1 MRAISNFCVAIWRSR
16 KTTRLAILAAATF
29 AIACGDSTTTTEP
42 PSARSASTDAR
53 QNDGLSGSGKSTI
66 TSAAST
72 CVQALQRL
80 IPLRSAVTYTKVI
93 SSNGGK
99 ISVPEADF
107 ELDVPSGAFDGKAIT
122 FTVTAYAGSTI
133 AYDFQPH
140 GIVFRKPLKAI
151 QHLDHTNWGSQKLPN
166 GYFPSLTGAYF
177 SDTTKFNLN
186 SGWGI
191 VDEFESTQ
199 LSDGGR
205 TVIWDIPHFS
215 GYIVASGR
223 Q

>member
-1 MRAISNFCVAIWRSR
+1 MRAFPGLRAALPRSR
-16 KTTRLAILAAATF
+16 KTFASIAALVGAVF
-29 AIACGDSTTTTEP
+29 AIACGDTTTTAP
-42 PSARSASTDAR
+42 ATQASSLVASSDRGPGGSASLAD
-53 QNDGLSGSGKSTI
+53 
-66 TSAAST
+66 SAN

-80 IPLRSAVTYTKVI
+80 NALPSAVTYTKVI
-93 SSNGGK
+93 SSSGGR

-107 ELDVPSGAFDGKAIT
+107 ELEIPSGAFDGNSLT
-122 FTVTAYAGSTI
+122 FTVTAYAGATV

-140 GIVFRKPLKAI
+140 GTVFKKPLKAI

-177 SDTTKFNLN
+177 SDTTKFSLKT
-186 SGWGI
+186 GWGI

-199 LSDGGR
+199 LSDGGK
-205 TVIWDIPHFS
+205 TVTWQIPHFS

-223 Q
+223 R

>member
-1 MRAISNFCVAIWRSR
+1 MRAISNFCVAVWRSR
-16 KTTRLAILAAATF
+16 KTTRLAVLAAATF
-29 AIACGDSTTTTEP
+29 ATACGDATSTA
-42 PSARSASTDAR
+42 PSVRSASADAR
-53 QNDGLSGSGKSTI
+53 QNDGSSGSGKSTI

-99 ISVPEADF
+99 ILVPEADF
-107 ELDVPSGAFDGKAIT
+107 ELEVPSGAFDGNAIT

-140 GIVFRKPLKAI
+140 GIVFRKPLKAT
-151 QHLDHTNWGSQKLPN
+151 QRLDHTNWGSQKLPN

-177 SDTTKFNLN
+177 SDTAKFNLIT
-186 SGWGI
+186 GWGI

>member
-1 MRAISNFCVAIWRSR
+1 MSFPANVRTALARPRKPVAW
-16 KTTRLAILAAATF
+16 LAMLFAAVF
-29 AIACGDSTTTTEP
+29 AIACGDTTTTTA
-42 PSARSASTDAR
+42 PSLRT
-53 QNDGLSGSGKSTI
+53 
-66 TSAAST
+66 TSADASRDEGSSRST
-72 CVQALQRL
+72 TVNTNALCVQALQRL
-80 IPLRSAVTYTKVI
+80 VRLPNAVTYSKLI
-93 SSNGGK
+93 SSNGGT

-107 ELDVPSGAFDGKAIT
+107 ELEVPSGAFTGSAIT

-140 GIVFRKPLKAI
+140 GLVFRKPLRAT

-177 SDTTKFNLN
+177 SDTAKFNLQT
-186 SGWGI
+186 GWGI
-191 VDEFESTQ
+191 VDEFESTN
-199 LSDGGR
+199 LSDAGK
-205 TVIWDIPHFS
+205 TVTWAIPHFS